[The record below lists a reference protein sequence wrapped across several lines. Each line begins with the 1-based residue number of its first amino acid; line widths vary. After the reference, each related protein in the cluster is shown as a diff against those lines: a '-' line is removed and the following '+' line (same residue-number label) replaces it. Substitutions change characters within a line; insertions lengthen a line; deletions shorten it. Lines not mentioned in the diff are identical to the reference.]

1 MNYIGQ
7 GSIDEYESACIV
19 VDINMHRLKNQVK
32 KARKI
37 IEEHDFVTMVEILAN
52 DPDEIDSQVFDDLD
66 LAGDQFVESYELHPF
81 RGEYKEEPEHYLRYA
96 TFEVTNYSVYYVC
109 SPKHWNGRLSLHIEV
124 KT

>member
-1 MNYIGQ
+1 MNYIGA
-7 GSIDEYESACIV
+7 GGLGEDEWAAIV
-19 VDINMHRLKNQVK
+19 VDINMHKLKNRVK

-37 IEEHDFVTMVEILAN
+37 IEEHDFISMIEIHAN
-52 DPDEIDSQVFDDLD
+52 DPDEIDSGIFDNFNL
-66 LAGDQFVESYELHPF
+66 ESYQLHPF

-124 KT
+124 KE